1 MCGYRKYTCTYTHHR
16 GNWKLQRGSG
26 VKDPGNYCGEGDWM
40 VDLVDHVLD
49 LKYGVNFIH
58 THQFVKGNCA
68 TFTKGL
74 NRLGR

>member
-1 MCGYRKYTCTYTHHR
+1 
-16 GNWKLQRGSG
+16 
-26 VKDPGNYCGEGDWM
+26 M